1 MDGFENEEYNGKES
15 GEQVPPFIVEEASD
29 YSEPAP
35 QIPAQQDGQ
44 TGEFCQQNPQQI
56 PQGYAN
62 DVPPVQNTVPGWG
75 EPAQPRKR
83 SPYENSPYVMNGAQD
98 RQEYRYEPQPRPPKK
113 EKKHGKKG
121 GFWRAALALCLV
133 AAMVAGGC
141 LITARSVSSAWQE
154 EAARTTQELE
164 QKIQELEQQIQN
176 RPTTPAVS
184 GSNVAAAG
192 DYLTPAQVYQM
203 NVDSVVAISVTVRT
217 RTYGQVVE
225 GTSSGSGFILTEDG
239 YVVTNYHVVED
250 GASVTVIMND
260 GTELEAKVVGAD
272 STNDV
277 AVLKVEAQNL
287 PAVTVGSSSE
297 LTVGDMVVAIGNPLG
312 ELNSTQT
319 VGYVCGKDRE
329 ITTGGTIINM
339 IQTDAAINPGNSGG
353 PLFNMKGEVIGIT
366 TAKYSGTTSSGASIE
381 GIGFAIPI
389 DDVMGIISDLQSFG
403 YVTGAYLGVTVQDVD
418 SQAAA
423 AYGISGAVVVSVESG
438 YAADRAGIQPKD
450 IIVALDG
457 QEVTGITTLTRALRG
472 CKAGDTVKVTLIRG
486 GEKITVS
493 VTLDE
498 RPQNLGSGTV
508 PTQEMP
514 SEGDFDEWYEY
525 FRRYFGD

>member
-1 MDGFENEEYNGKES
+1 MESFENSEFENEPEVTPE
-15 GEQVPPFIVEEASD
+15 
-29 YSEPAP
+29 EPA
-35 QIPAQQDGQ
+35 
-44 TGEFCQQNPQQI
+44 E
-56 PQGYAN
+56 
-62 DVPPVQNTVPGWG
+62 PVQA
-75 EPAQPRKR
+75 PAEGSVSHAAGTGHRESPYAD
-83 SPYENSPYVMNGAQD
+83 SPYEMNHQAQSSCNAAHT
-98 RQEYRYEPQPRPPKK
+98 PHAHHPHKAGKPRKPIW
-113 EKKHGKKG
+113 KG
-121 GFWRAALALCLV
+121 ILAGVLAIALVACGCGITAALVNNRWETREQALTEKIDVLQKQ
-133 AAMVAGGC
+133 
-141 LITARSVSSAWQE
+141 IENTVSSGKA
-154 EAARTTQELE
+154 TLV
-164 QKIQELEQQIQN
+164 
-176 RPTTPAVS
+176 PTDGSAMTPSQLYAS
-184 GSNVAAAG
+184 C
-192 DYLTPAQVYQM
+192 
-203 NVDSVVAISVTVRT
+203 VDSVVAITSTVTST
-217 RTYGQVVE
+217 GIYGNTST
-225 GTSSGSGFILTEDG
+225 GTFSGSGFILTEDG
-239 YVVTNYHVVED
+239 YIVTNYHVVE
-250 GASVTVIMND
+250 GASELTVTTYD
-260 GTELEAKVVGAD
+260 GTEYPAELKGKD

-277 AVLKVEAQNL
+277 AVLKVEGENM
-287 PAVTVGSSSE
+287 PAVTLGSSHD
-297 LTVGDMVVAIGNPLG
+297 LVIGDMVAAIGNPLG
-312 ELNSTQT
+312 KLAATQT
-319 VGYVCGKDRE
+319 IGYVSGINRE
-329 ITTGGTIINM
+329 VATSGVTTISM

-389 DDVMGIISDLQSFG
+389 DDVMGVISDLQSFG